1 MRKKCVGL
9 AMVALFA
16 ILVCFQ
22 HSSTAG
28 LAMETTCTG
37 YSKRAAVSASD
48 DNGLSSK
55 GNSLPQAQVLLIEN
69 SSRPSGKNSRRVI
82 ELKPLLSVSDQ
93 PPHFFFKYPSEVKL
107 SRRGDVF
114 VLDDEEILQFDSSG
128 KFLRN
133 YFKKGQGPGEM
144 QYVRDIAIDGENLA
158 VFDSFP
164 KKVCR
169 FDFERNL
176 LSEFKISQ
184 LRAGA
189 RTVRLIHVDGSNY
202 YLAVSGIPDTG
213 WKMVRADNPNYFQ
226 VYNEKTEQLDE
237 LGTFSV
243 PAWVITGGGAGAM
256 VETCPLRIV
265 PYRKNQFVI
274 SHTED
279 YLLKIFDA
287 EKKEVVA
294 AFKRK
299 YKRVKIP
306 EAQRHPIRI
315 AVTDREYAYKPT
327 HYNDILEV
335 LVVGDLIWAL
345 TSTVDKSKG
354 LLVDV
359 FNGQGQYVDCFY
371 LKFPFELNP
380 GFRDIGINL
389 AVDQEGKTLWATVKN
404 PDETFSMKKFQL

>member
-55 GNSLPQAQVLLIEN
+55 ANPLPQAQIAIAEN
-69 SSRPSGKNSRRVI
+69 SSRPSGKNSGRVI
-82 ELKPLLSVSDQ
+82 ELKTLLSVSDQ
-93 PPHFFFKYPSEVKL
+93 PPHFFFKYPSGVKL

-144 QYVRDIAIDGENLA
+144 QYVRDIAIDGENLV

-164 KKVCR
+164 KKLCR
-169 FDFERNL
+169 FDFGGHL

-189 RTVRLIHVDGSNY
+189 RAVRLIHVDGSNY

-279 YLLKIFDA
+279 YLLKILDA
-287 EKKEVVA
+287 EKKEVVT
-294 AFKRK
+294 AFSRK
-299 YKRVKIP
+299 YKKVKIP
-306 EAQRHPIRI
+306 EALRHPIRI
-315 AVTDREYAYKPT
+315 AITDREYSYNPT
-327 HYNDILEV
+327 HYNDILGV

>member
-1 MRKKCVGL
+1 MRKKYVGL

-55 GNSLPQAQVLLIEN
+55 ANPLPQAQIAIAEN
-69 SSRPSGKNSRRVI
+69 SSRPSGKNSGRVV
-82 ELKPLLSVSDQ
+82 ELKTLLSVSDQ
-93 PPHFFFKYPSEVKL
+93 PPHFFFKYPSGVKL

-164 KKVCR
+164 KKVCL
-169 FDFERNL
+169 FNFEGHL

-189 RTVRLIHVDGSNY
+189 RAVRLIHVDESNY

-226 VYNEKTEQLDE
+226 VYDEKTEQVEE
-237 LGTFSV
+237 LATFSV
-243 PAWVITGGGAGAM
+243 PAWVMSGGGAGAM
-256 VETCPLRIV
+256 VETCSLQIV
-265 PYRKNQFVI
+265 PFKKNQFVI

-306 EAQRHPIRI
+306 EAQRRPIRI

-371 LKFPFELNP
+371 LKFPFELKP
-380 GFRDIGINL
+380 GFRDIGISL

-404 PDETFSMKKFQL
+404 PDESFSLKKFEL